1 MVGGSVEA
9 TDEGTVSVVPILVT
23 KGATVSETDIFVVVR
38 TVVWE
43 GVG

>member
-1 MVGGSVEA
+1 VGGSVEA
-9 TDEGTVSVVPILVT
+9 TDEGTISIVLVLVT
-23 KGATVSETDIFVVVR
+23 KGATVSEVDISVVVR

>member
-1 MVGGSVEA
+1 VGGSVEA
-9 TDEGTVSVVPILVT
+9 TDEGIVSVVPVPVT
-23 KGATVSETDIFVVVR
+23 GGATVSEADIPEVVT

>member
-1 MVGGSVEA
+1 VA
-9 TDEGTVSVVPILVT
+9 DEGTVSVVPVPVT
-23 KGATVSETDIFVVVR
+23 KEATVSETDISVVVR

>member
-1 MVGGSVEA
+1 MGGLVEA
-9 TDEGTVSVVPILVT
+9 TNEGSVSVVPVPVT
-23 KGATVSETDIFVVVR
+23 KGATISEADISVVAR

>member
-1 MVGGSVEA
+1 MGGSVEA
-9 TDEGTVSVVPILVT
+9 TDEDTVFVVLVPVT
-23 KGATVSETDIFVVVR
+23 GGATVSKADIPEVVT